1 MFNNAIVYTQSSA
14 ITNIY
19 EKPLCYHI
27 VKDNQIW
34 GMDDYDEI
42 EVLLLEDSES
52 INLLEKERR
61 FIKSLFNRSLFE
73 TDYKEISDLFF
84 SK

>member
-1 MFNNAIVYTQSSA
+1 
-14 ITNIY
+14 
-19 EKPLCYHI
+19 
-27 VKDNQIW
+27 
-34 GMDDYDEI
+34 MDDYDEI

-73 TDYKEISDLFF
+73 TDYKEINDLFF